1 MFQQGEDLI
10 EYINKVMEFM
20 SIVASRF
27 PSSNNQLRTSYNPRN
42 QATIQDGKVTI
53 QQVQGRQIQSYVG
66 TGNRGSA
73 TTLRGTNAAIQ
84 PRVMKCYNCQGE
96 GHIAR
101 QCTQQKRPRNTAWF
115 KEKLMLPE
123 AQEAGQIL
131 DEEQLAFLANPK
143 IDEALVAQQ
152 TIPQNAAFQTEDL
165 DAYDSNCDDLSS
177 AKAVLMANLSSCD
190 SYVLFEVP
198 YSDAYPNDM
207 LNQDVQEMTY
217 YEQTHIVDSPDNEI
231 HSDSNIIPHSQ
242 YLQETQDAGIQDTNS
257 SAPNNLLI
265 LSLVIQMTDQ
275 VANLDKENQ
284 INKMVNE
291 SLSVDLERYK
301 ERVAIFEQKQNVD
314 LNKLEK
320 LIDS

>member
-10 EYINKVMEFM
+10 ECINKVMAFL
-20 SIVASRF
+20 SAVASRF

-42 QATIQDGKVTI
+42 QATIQDG
-53 QQVQGRQIQSYVG
+53 
-66 TGNRGSA
+66 
-73 TTLRGTNAAIQ
+73 GTNAAIQ
-84 PRVMKCYNCQGE
+84 SRVVKCYNCQGE

-101 QCTQQKRPRNTAWF
+101 QCTQQKRPRNTTWF

-143 IDEALVAQQ
+143 IDEAPVAQQ
-152 TIPQNAAFQTEDL
+152 TIPQNADFQTEDL
-165 DAYDSNCDDLSS
+165 DAYGSNYDDLST

-207 LNQDVQEMTY
+207 LNQDMQEMTY
-217 YEQTHIVDSPDNEI
+217 SGQTHIVDSLDNEI
-231 HSDSNIIPHSQ
+231 HSDRNIIPHSQ
-242 YLQETQDAGIQDTNS
+242 YLQETQDTGIQDTNS

-301 ERVAIFEQKQNVD
+301 ERVTIFEQRQNVD